1 MNVSAGLVL
10 DLGNSE
16 TRGILI
22 VNKQE
27 YPFFLS
33 NKFSDLEAGY
43 VINSKYKDNKST
55 IFLVDTTYFA
65 NGYIV
70 DMEFKNRVTQSNA
83 LNSKHEQL
91 ATKLSLNL
99 AFIHCINKL
108 HEIYDIPVEDMDI
121 DFRVSILLPPLD
133 HELYEE
139 EMAEL
144 VRNTNKVTSIVPTD
158 MTKEFTV
165 SNVIVF
171 PEGVSAFF
179 GAEFTES
186 SDGTQIIDIEA
197 NKKFQTGYVL
207 IMDIGAGTTDL
218 AIIKDSELVQGS
230 KNSIKKGGNNVESA
244 IKSAIHK
251 QFKFVPTDMTSV
263 ITKGI
268 LEEGTVEHDVSSIVT
283 DAKRKYSL
291 AVKNELIDYIQTN
304 MIEMREIKGLLVVGG
319 GSLAAER
326 DGKIVSPAMSDILLE
341 FLKELAPNIGVV
353 SMSGQDPRLLN
364 ITGLKYIHK
373 FNS

>member
-22 VNKQE
+22 VNKKE

-33 NKFSDLEAGY
+33 NKFADLEAGY
-43 VINSKYKDNKST
+43 VINAKYKNDKST
-55 IFLVDTTYFA
+55 IFLTDTTYFA

-99 AFIHCINKL
+99 AFIHSINKL
-108 HEIYDIPVEDMDI
+108 HEIYGVPVEDMNI
-121 DFRVSILLPPLD
+121 DFKVSILLPPLD
-133 HELYEE
+133 HDLYEV
-139 EMAEL
+139 EMMEL
-144 VRNTNKVTSIVPTD
+144 VQGITKVTSVIPTE
-158 MTKEFTV
+158 MTKEFTISKV
-165 SNVIVF
+165 TVF
-171 PEGVSAFF
+171 PEGVAAFF
-179 GAEFTES
+179 GVEFTES
-186 SDGTQIIDIEA
+186 VDGTQLVDIEE

-218 AIIKDSELVQGS
+218 AIIKDSALVQGS

-251 QFKFVPTDMTSV
+251 QYKFVPTDMTSI
-263 ITKGI
+263 ITRGI

-341 FLKELAPNIGVV
+341 FLRELAPNIGVV
-353 SMSGQDPRLLN
+353 SMAGQNPRLLN
-364 ITGLKYIHK
+364 ITGLKYVHK
-373 FNS
+373 FVG